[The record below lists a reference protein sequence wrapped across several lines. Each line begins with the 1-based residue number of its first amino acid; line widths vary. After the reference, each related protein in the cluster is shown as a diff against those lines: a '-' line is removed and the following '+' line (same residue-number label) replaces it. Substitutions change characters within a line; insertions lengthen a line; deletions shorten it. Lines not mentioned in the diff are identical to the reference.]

1 MTSRTGRPWTPA
13 EDATLRCMY
22 GDGASYFDIADTLG
36 RTPSGCDDRRMAL
49 KIPARPRVSHQRGL
63 AGNRKRIDVANQ
75 PAIAFT
81 DKEIFAAKYA
91 AEACIKHLVDL
102 KRAYSDDPDEGIG
115 FAKARYR
122 ARNELDIPSGAE
134 TITINVYADNRSF
147 CGSPSA
153 MCEG

>member
-13 EDATLRCMY
+13 EDATLRVMY
-22 GDGASYFDIADTLG
+22 GDGASYFDIADALG

-75 PAIAFT
+75 PPIAFT

-91 AEACIKHLVDL
+91 AEACTRHLIDL
-102 KRAYSDDPDEGIG
+102 VREYGGGTVGA
-115 FAKARYR
+115 AKAAYR
-122 ARNELDIPSGAE
+122 SRCELDIPPGPEAV
-134 TITINVYADNRSF
+134 TINIFADSRSY